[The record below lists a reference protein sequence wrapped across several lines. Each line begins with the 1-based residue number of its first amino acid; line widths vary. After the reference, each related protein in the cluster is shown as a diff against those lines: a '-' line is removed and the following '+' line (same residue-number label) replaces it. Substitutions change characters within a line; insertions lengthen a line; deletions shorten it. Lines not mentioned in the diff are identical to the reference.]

1 MRGLP
6 FADPPHGAEAVAA
19 GTAAER
25 AKTECAHSHINQ
37 VGSVR
42 RARVV
47 PAATGAKG
55 LLELGFVIL
64 FYVRRYFIHAFDFVV
79 FLLVVLF
86 VFRLPFAIFRHSST
100 VRTTFLKVLIQYCRY
115 STVLMTA
122 TIFPRKG

>member
-1 MRGLP
+1 
-6 FADPPHGAEAVAA
+6 
-19 GTAAER
+19 
-25 AKTECAHSHINQ
+25 
-37 VGSVR
+37 
-42 RARVV
+42 
-47 PAATGAKG
+47 
-55 LLELGFVIL
+55 
-64 FYVRRYFIHAFDFVV
+64 V